1 MQDILILYYSRHG
14 STARLAEQI
23 ARGVNSVAGCN
34 ARLRTVPSVSTDTQA
49 TAPAVPDE
57 GPPYATNADL
67 SECAGLIMGSPTRFG
82 NMAAA
87 LKYFL
92 DGTASDWLSGSL
104 AGKPAG
110 VFTSTSSLHG
120 GQETT
125 LLSMALPLI
134 HHGMILVGVP
144 YSEPALNATRSGGTP
159 YGASHVAYTQA
170 DTDLSDE
177 EIACARC
184 LGKRVAEIAVRLV
197 PRQGDLDGLLGTKF
211 E

>member
-1 MQDILILYYSRHG
+1 MIEILVLYYSRYG
-14 STARLAEQI
+14 STANLAAQVSRGINSIEGAS
-23 ARGVNSVAGCN
+23 ARV
-34 ARLRTVPSVSTDTQA
+34 RTVPPVSSETK
-49 TAPAVPDE
+49 AVRAEIPGE
-57 GPPYATNADL
+57 GPPYAGPADL
-67 SECAGLIMGSPTRFG
+67 SECKGLILGSPTRFG

-92 DGTASDWLSGSL
+92 DGTGGAWVSGDL
-104 AGKPAG
+104 EGKPAG

-159 YGASHVAYTQA
+159 YGASHIAYTQA

-177 EIACARC
+177 EIACART
-184 LGKRVAEIAVRLV
+184 LGKRVAEIAVRLND
-197 PRQGDLDGLLGTKF
+197 RRHSED
-211 E
+211 